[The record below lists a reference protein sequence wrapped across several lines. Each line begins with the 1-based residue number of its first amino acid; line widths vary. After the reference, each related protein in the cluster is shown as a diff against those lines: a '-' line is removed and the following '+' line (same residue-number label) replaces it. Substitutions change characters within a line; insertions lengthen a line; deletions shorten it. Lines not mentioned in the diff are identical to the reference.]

1 MCIKRECYDVCY
13 ISYNKE
19 MNKLNNVSKYYLLM
33 DYYLLSFMF
42 NDYKNENRYSLIVK
56 ELNRRYNMI
65 PCKCIQ
71 CDIDIDDAIAAFCE
85 KCLKRGPKDKLKKII
100 RKEVASERR

>member
-19 MNKLNNVSKYYLLM
+19 
-33 DYYLLSFMF
+33 
-42 NDYKNENRYSLIVK
+42 
-56 ELNRRYNMI
+56 MI

-85 KCLKRGPKDKLKKII
+85 KCLKRGPKDKLKKLI

>member
-19 MNKLNNVSKYYLLM
+19 
-33 DYYLLSFMF
+33 
-42 NDYKNENRYSLIVK
+42 
-56 ELNRRYNMI
+56 MI

-85 KCLKRGPKDKLKKII
+85 KCLKRGPKDKLKIII
-100 RKEVASERR
+100 RKGVVDGKR